1 MSGRAGRLAG
11 RIAVITGAAQGIGR
25 ATAVRFLEEGASV
38 VCGDMNA
45 ETLAALAADLAAMG
59 HGERVAFLTG
69 DVSCEAD
76 VEALIGLAESRFDGV
91 DIVFNNAG
99 IAGAIGPIVETEVEH
114 FDTTFAVMCRGVFLG
129 IKHGARAMIRS
140 GRGGSIIS
148 TASIAARSGM
158 GGPFAYSGAKAAV
171 VSMTR
176 NAAVELADQGIRV
189 NAVCPGVIFTEL
201 MHRGRSEAA
210 ADVVRTFQP
219 LPILGTP
226 EHVAAGVLYLASD
239 DAAFVTGESL
249 AVDGGYLANGL
260 LGVHPL
266 PGASRKPNYS
276 GITYGNT
283 GRPPAVRSLHP
294 RVEDDAHERS

>member
-1 MSGRAGRLAG
+1 MNDSAGRFNG
-11 RIAVITGAAQGIGR
+11 RTVVITGAAQGIGR
-25 ATAVRFLEEGASV
+25 ATAMRFLAEGANV
-38 VCGDMNA
+38 VCGDMNG
-45 ETLAALAADLAAMG
+45 ETMASLATDLAAMG
-59 HGERVAFLTG
+59 HDAHAAFLTG
-69 DVSCEAD
+69 DVSIEAD
-76 VEALIGLAESRFDGV
+76 VEALIGLAESRFGGV

-99 IAGAIGPIVETEVEH
+99 IAGAIGPIVETDVEH

-140 GRGGSIIS
+140 GHGGSIIS

-201 MHRGRSEAA
+201 MHRGRSEEA
-210 ADVVRTFQP
+210 ADVVRKFQP

-226 EHVAAGVLYLASD
+226 EHVAGGVLYLASD
-239 DAAFVTGESL
+239 DAAFVTGEAL

-283 GRPPAVRSLHP
+283 GRPPALRSLRP
-294 RVEDDAHERS
+294 RGEDGADAPR